1 LDETTLLQATAVA
14 DPLQP
19 TASAALREAEHRT
32 LAEPAV
38 RAGLLARALFG
49 VMDIAYGKALDLR
62 KFVVLE
68 LVARVPYQ
76 AWENVAY
83 VAISHR
89 QRSPAFARRIFEY
102 VREARAAQDNEQW
115 HLFILQELMDR
126 QPRRRA
132 FLLFGLLPQLLAFGY
147 YHISWLLYVLN
158 PRWSYALNAD
168 FEAHAERSYM
178 RFVHEHAELD
188 VEPWSSAYTGDYG
201 AYDNV
206 GDLLR
211 RIALDERAH
220 RFASLQKIEASR
232 FELSQAESES

>member
-1 LDETTLLQATAVA
+1 MDQTTLLPAPAVA
-14 DPLQP
+14 DPSQP
-19 TASAALREAEHRT
+19 TASAALREAEMRT
-32 LAEPAV
+32 LAEPTG
-38 RAGLLARALFG
+38 RAGLLARVLFG
-49 VMDIAYGKALDLR
+49 VMDLAYGKALDLR

-115 HLFILQELMDR
+115 HLFILQELIE
-126 QPRRRA
+126 RRA
-132 FLLFGLLPQLLAFGY
+132 VRRSFLLFGVLPQLLAFGY

-158 PRWSYALNAD
+158 PRWSYTLNAD

-178 RFVHEHAELD
+178 RFVHEHPELD
-188 VEPWSSAYTGDYG
+188 AEPWSSAHARDYG

-220 RFASLQKIEASR
+220 RVASLQKIEASR
-232 FELSQAESES
+232 FALMQAEGQR